1 VEAELR
7 FDGAGP
13 DDVSVLRRMI
23 DSDSNLRGLQ
33 LAAAGRQRPDEMSGP
48 TLEVLQAVFG
58 PGGTGVAF
66 AGVLIAWLRSRRKRI
81 RVKIQTEDG
90 VVEVDSEGIG
100 DPAALVERVAQVIG
114 S

>member
-13 DDVSVLRRMI
+13 DDISVLRRMI
-23 DSDSNLRGLQ
+23 DSDANLRGLQ
-33 LAAAGRQRPDEMSGP
+33 LVSAGQHRAEEMGP
-48 TLEVLQAVFG
+48 GLDALQAVFG

-66 AGVLIAWLRSRRKRI
+66 AGVLIAWLRSRRKHI
-81 RVKIQTEDG
+81 KLSIATKSG
-90 VVEVDSEGIG
+90 VIELDTQGID
-100 DPAALVERVAQVIG
+100 DPAASVERIARVIG